1 MKKKNTIETWGL
13 ITHLGQMLFQFGW
26 PKQLGGGFNGSCR
39 PSEMLSMID
48 SHKKLGLNVL

>member
-1 MKKKNTIETWGL
+1 MKKNTIETWGL